1 MFSSFAHRTVF
12 CGGYA
17 MNHRLG
23 WMPAVTALVPAL
35 VMGSGLSLAS
45 SPPGSL
51 EQLVRTPFCAKYRC
65 ASGRDRTATH
75 PKPGV
80 RAWNLPLA
88 PNNLGLISGA
98 SVVVTLQEGGGLV
111 SLGLNFENAIPGD
124 GSTPAERAKAFA
136 QMRALMLE
144 FNQSF
149 FAAKIPERVV
159 RRCDFET
166 GTSPEYRFTDHA
178 RRFLVHCEFFSY
190 TIRRI

>member
-1 MFSSFAHRTVF
+1 
-12 CGGYA
+12 
-17 MNHRLG
+17 MNHR
-23 WMPAVTALVPAL
+23 WMLAATAL

-45 SPPGSL
+45 SLPGSL

-80 RAWNLPLA
+80 IAWNLPLA
-88 PNNLGLISGA
+88 SNNLDLIFGVSLMA
-98 SVVVTLQEGGGLV
+98 TLREGGGPV

-124 GSTPAERAKAFA
+124 GSTPAERAKAFT

-144 FNQSF
+144 FNQAF
-149 FAAKIPERVV
+149 FAAQIPEWAV

-166 GTSPEYRFTDHA
+166 GTSPEYRFTHQA